1 MIDEIKKFLCEQL
14 FNMRD
19 KMKNI
24 NLTYLYEKKLDYHTI
39 IVEPTEVFE
48 NNSCYHLLEKDIVT
62 GLYKK
67 FGICDILFTEKVDYI
82 PVDETEVVLRL
93 APLPEKECANMKF
106 NYDVLDMPSFKNMNM
121 NCVIGPMGSYAL
133 AA

>member
-24 NLTYLYEKKLDYHTI
+24 NLTY
-39 IVEPTEVFE
+39 
-48 NNSCYHLLEKDIVT
+48 
-62 GLYKK
+62 LYKK